1 MQSYWNGNGTL
12 QEAADR
18 MHEEL
23 VPREGKA
30 ETVAGEGLR
39 SICNLYYDLHN
50 NGGGNIF
57 DCWDTPLQH
66 ATRLDEIGV
75 EYVEGVVGTGLVD
88 EEELTQILLDVKNH
102 FLDSCEVAGPACHE
116 LEDVY
121 TKVVAN
127 CLLAVIE
134 DRRVGDVDLSHDPDR
149 PYYDHHTA
157 YDCP

>member
-1 MQSYWNGNGTL
+1 MQSYWNGNGIL

-30 ETVAGEGLR
+30 ETVLGEGLR
-39 SICNLYYDLHN
+39 SICNLYYDLYN
-50 NGGGNIF
+50 NGGCNIF

-66 ATRLDEIGV
+66 ATRLSEIGR

-88 EEELTQILLDVKNH
+88 EEELTQILIDVKNH
-102 FLDSCEVAGPACHE
+102 GLDSCEVEGPACRE

-121 TKVVAN
+121 TNVVAY
-127 CLLAVIE
+127 CLLAVSE
-134 DRRVGDVDLSHDPDR
+134 DR
-149 PYYDHHTA
+149 A
-157 YDCP
+157 

>member
-30 ETVAGEGLR
+30 ETVLGEGLR

-50 NGGGNIF
+50 NGGCNIF

-66 ATRLDEIGV
+66 ATRLSEIGR
-75 EYVEGVVGTGLVD
+75 EYLEGVVRTGVVYDRLF
-88 EEELTQILLDVKNH
+88 QILIDVKNH
-102 FLDSCEVAGPACHE
+102 GLDSCEVEGPACRE
-116 LEDVY
+116 LEEVY
-121 TKVVAN
+121 TQMVAE
-127 CLLAVIE
+127 CLVAVSE
-134 DRRVGDVDLSHDPDR
+134 DR
-149 PYYDHHTA
+149 A
-157 YDCP
+157 